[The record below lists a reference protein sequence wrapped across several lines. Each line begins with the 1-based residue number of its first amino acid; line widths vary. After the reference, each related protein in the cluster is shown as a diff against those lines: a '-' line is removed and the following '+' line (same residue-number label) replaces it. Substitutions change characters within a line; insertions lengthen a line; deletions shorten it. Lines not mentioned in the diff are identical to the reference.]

1 MGEDGSDLDKG
12 SDADPESGVGLSDQG
27 SGGEPDG
34 VAGDDVAGETTDQAI
49 RDIVKGAGVVYGG
62 LLIEII
68 IAFLAQV
75 LAARYLSVSD
85 FGGVTTG
92 VALLNIGAIVGSLGL
107 GRGMTR
113 YFPRVEVEERAQI
126 ARAAYLLSVPVALMV
141 GALVTF
147 NAGFIAASVFGDP
160 TVSPS
165 VRIFGAVIPFAAALQ
180 VTIGAIRGQKIS
192 RYQVYVENIIRPVV
206 RFSLVITAVL
216 WGAGQTGFASAYA
229 IPYVVSA
236 VFAIVLFLR
245 ALPET
250 INDWSINPSLTR
262 STIRYS
268 LPFILSG
275 TTGFI
280 YRSADIFLIIYYI
293 DSGAVGTYGV
303 AYAAARL
310 LMLFST
316 AFNFL
321 GAPVSS
327 ELESGGGIGKAVRVN
342 HSVLRWLAIVSIP
355 ALIPLLFFPG
365 EFISAIY
372 GSRYADGA
380 MALTILAVGFTIH
393 NVLSAQGSI
402 LEALGRSRLIALN
415 STVSAAINV
424 AINVTLIPRIGLE
437 GAAVA
442 TAVSYVLMDLLLVGE
457 VWYLTE
463 ANPLPHKVFAPIIL
477 AIPLIG
483 ATWLLS
489 PNIPGTLPWLVFL
502 GAVFTVVYML
512 AIVLVLGVESE
523 EMMLVRSVE
532 EQYGVDLGPI
542 TWLAE
547 RFSK

>member
-1 MGEDGSDLDKG
+1 MGEDGSDPGNG
-12 SDADPESGVGLSDQG
+12 SDADPELGDGLSDQW

-34 VAGDDVAGETTDQAI
+34 VAGDDEAGETTDQAI

-62 LLIEII
+62 LLIEIV

-113 YFPRVEVEERAQI
+113 YFPRVGPDERAEI
-126 ARAAYLLSVPVALMV
+126 ARGAYLLSVPVALAV
-141 GALVTF
+141 GAIVTI

-160 TVSPS
+160 TVKPS

-192 RYQVYVENIIRPVV
+192 RYQVYVENILRPVV

-229 IPYVVSA
+229 VPYVVSA
-236 VFAIVLFLR
+236 LFAIVLFLR

-250 INDWSINPSLTR
+250 INDWSIDISLTR
-262 STIRYS
+262 AVVRYS

-275 TTGFI
+275 AAGFV

-310 LMLFST
+310 LMLFSS

-327 ELESGGGIGKAVRVN
+327 ELESGRGIGEAVRVN
-342 HSVLRWLAIVSIP
+342 YSLLRWLAVLSIP
-355 ALIPLLFFPG
+355 ALVPFLFFPG

-372 GSRYADGA
+372 GPRYADGA
-380 MALTILAVGFTIH
+380 ITLTILAVGFAIH
-393 NVLSAQGSI
+393 NVLSAQGNI
-402 LEALGRSRLIALN
+402 LEALGRSRLIAFN
-415 STVSAAINV
+415 SGVSATTNV
-424 AINVTLIPRIGLE
+424 AINVALIPQIGIE
-437 GAAVA
+437 GAAIA
-442 TAVSYVLMDLLLVGE
+442 TAASYILMDLLLVGE
-457 VWYLTE
+457 VWYLTDE
-463 ANPLPHKVFAPIIL
+463 NPLTRKVIAPMVL
-477 AIPLIG
+477 ALPLLG
-483 ATWLLS
+483 ATWLIS
-489 PNIPGTLPWLVFL
+489 PLIPGTLPWLVFL
-502 GAVFTVVYML
+502 GAVFAAVYML
-512 AIVLVLGVESE
+512 AITLVLGVESE
-523 EMMLVRSVE
+523 EVMLVRSVE
-532 EQYGVDLGPI
+532 EQYGVNLGPVI
-542 TWLAE
+542 WIAE
-547 RFSK
+547 RYSK